1 VTPKPRFRVS
11 NRQFF
16 DREDQISAFDLMLA
30 DVSGSPYI
38 LNYFGVGGIGKSR
51 LLKQLAARVPEPF
64 PKATLD
70 FQLPQLRDQAAALLL
85 LRMQFTSSRVRF
97 DRFDIGLAVL
107 WQKMNPA
114 LNLQLHGRQFADGSA
129 ILVDVLSTLGGL
141 PLVGTASNLLRAIG
155 RGARKWAHVRSDE
168 VLNQL
173 DDLLIGELVDAV
185 NFLFV
190 RDLMSETNEKPVLFV
205 DSYESLVG
213 GISAG
218 AHRQQRE
225 GWFRDLV
232 AQLGSGLVVITGR
245 EAIDWQSQGSEWVDS
260 VRSLRLEGLP
270 TWASIAL
277 LESQGT
283 DQSLVHKLVEI
294 SKGNPFFLSLAA
306 DFKGAISELT
316 TREAISERFLLH
328 VDPIHARILE
338 LLSLTRMFDRAVFV
352 LLTTQFE
359 LPNDRFVWDSILRYS
374 FVEPDRS
381 WHRLH
386 RLMSFTLASRV
397 DKKLKLQVHE
407 ALARYWSAISA
418 NKAEDLAI
426 REAASFESIFHAV
439 LAGWPG
445 AQLIDAFDEIGHLF
459 GSFGLRRVLAEISEF
474 VSDVE
479 SEETLPDFRR
489 MLEVEIELLTGDCD
503 LVLDWTRDAI
513 QGQVVERIGARILL
527 ARGHALRI
535 RGLTER
541 ALEAYEILWR
551 SDIGHRLF
559 PTERNNAGLWI
570 ADIQMAVGNFVAAH
584 QTIDELE
591 SVIEANSYRLHRL
604 RHLAHRFAFEF
615 DDADEALSLA
625 RVAVKSDMIGE
636 SEVMTNQIELLA
648 HTNPETALELFEKIH
663 DFHSEMGSEVELGKL
678 WSARALAEL
687 GLGDLESSRA
697 SLHKGITHLRRAGY
711 ESGLARAELY
721 LSLLAALKSD
731 VPLALASADASI
743 QKLAKAGV
751 YPALIVVAVKL
762 CEMLG
767 QPSLE
772 RSRIERDA
780 RKSLLFLD
788 PSKTVD
794 ERISTTVLGGMNL
807 SSFTALTYPADAVMS
822 GFYNENSRVG
832 DFVIRKGHRGAPEMD
847 LRIWHEADVNLVV
860 ARHGIRVPPL
870 IALLRAEAIQIY
882 GLVNGQLL
890 DDFAPKCAALP
901 VTIVGEIASFYEKLR
916 TVPLTELPELP
927 SNWPAEGDSVAFA
940 CMLSSFTDGLF
951 RKYSESHGQFFE
963 RLQIPKDPVSCLSW
977 SNLSPRPFC
986 LLHSDIHRK
995 NVIIA
1000 EDGGLCLLDWE
1011 LAIWGDPLYDLAVTI
1026 HKMKLVDGDRELL
1039 IQGWIRASGFSEN
1052 VIQQDLVRYL
1062 EHEVVKSAIVD
1073 AVRLLYQYRAANSTK
1088 QKSEFVTKLHTKLA
1102 AGHEVWGLEVNLTE
1116 KDIEDAIR
1124 RS

>member
-1 VTPKPRFRVS
+1 MPKPRFRLA
-11 NRQFF
+11 NRQFL
-16 DREDQISAFDLMLA
+16 DREDQISAFDQALV
-30 DVSGSPYI
+30 DGSGSPYI

-51 LLKQLAARVPEPF
+51 LLNQLAARVPNPF
-64 PKATLD
+64 PKAILD

-85 LRMQFTSSRVRF
+85 LRMQFASSGVRF

-114 LNLQLHGRQFADGSA
+114 MNLQLHGRQFAEGSA
-129 ILVDVLSTLGGL
+129 ILVDILSSLGGL
-141 PLVGTASNLLRAIG
+141 PLVGTASNLLRAVG

-173 DDLLIGELVDAV
+173 DDLLIGELMDAV

-190 RDLMSETNEKPVLFV
+190 RDLMSGTNDKPVLFV

-218 AHRQQRE
+218 VHRQQRE

-232 AQLGSGLVVITGR
+232 AQLGAGLVVIMGR
-245 EAIDWQSQGSEWVDS
+245 EAIDWQSQGSEWSDS
-260 VRSLRLEGLP
+260 VRSLQLEGLP

-277 LESQGT
+277 LESHGT
-283 DQSLVHKLVEI
+283 DQSLVHKLVEV
-294 SKGNPFFLSLAA
+294 SEGNPFFLSLAA
-306 DFKGAISELT
+306 DSKGSISELT
-316 TREAISERFLLH
+316 TRDTIAERFLLH

-338 LLSLTRMFDRAVFV
+338 LLSLTRVFDRAVFV
-352 LLTTQFE
+352 LLATQFE
-359 LPNDRFVWDSILRYS
+359 LPNDRFIWDSILRYS

-381 WHRLH
+381 CHRLH

-397 DKKLKLQVHE
+397 DKLLKLQVHE
-407 ALARYWSAISA
+407 ALASHWSTVAA
-418 NKAEDLAI
+418 NIAEDPAF
-426 REAASFESIFHAV
+426 REEAYFESIFHSV
-439 LAGWPG
+439 LAGRPST
-445 AQLIDAFDEIGHLF
+445 QIIDALDEIGHLF
-459 GSFGLRRVLAEISEF
+459 GSFGLRRVLAETSEF
-474 VSDVE
+474 VVDAE
-479 SEETLPDFRR
+479 SGEGLPYFRR
-489 MLEVEIELLTGDCD
+489 MLEIEIELLLGDCD
-503 LVLDWTRDAI
+503 LVLNRTRDAI
-513 QGQVVERIGARILL
+513 QGQVVERVGARILL

-541 ALEAYEILWR
+541 ALEVYELIWR
-551 SDIGHRLF
+551 ADTGRTLF

-591 SVIEANSYRLHRL
+591 SVIEAHSYRLNRL

-625 RVAVKSDMIGE
+625 RVAVKSDVIGE

-648 HTNPETALELFEKIH
+648 LTNPGTALELFEKAH
-663 DFHSEMGSEVELGKL
+663 DLQTEIGSEVELGKL

-687 GLGDLESSRA
+687 GLGDLESSGT
-697 SLHKGITHLRRAGY
+697 SLQRGITHLRRAGY
-711 ESGLARAELY
+711 ESGLARAEFY
-721 LSLLAALKSD
+721 QSLWAALKGD
-731 VPLALASADASI
+731 VPFALASADASI
-743 QKLAKAGV
+743 QKLVRAGV
-751 YPALIVVAVKL
+751 YPSLIVAAVRL

-767 QPSLE
+767 QPSPE
-772 RSRIERDA
+772 RSRIECEA
-780 RKSLLFLD
+780 RKSLHYLD
-788 PSKTVD
+788 QSKTVD

-807 SSFTALTYPADAVMS
+807 SSLTALNYPADSVMS
-822 GFYNENSRVG
+822 GFYHENSRVG
-832 DFVIRKGHRGAPEMD
+832 DVVIRKEHRGAPEMD
-847 LRIWHEADVNLVV
+847 LRIWHEADVNLIV
-860 ARHGIRVPPL
+860 ARHGIRVPRL

-882 GLVNGQLL
+882 DFVNGQLL
-890 DDFAPKCAALP
+890 DDFAPKGASLSKAI
-901 VTIVGEIASFYEKLR
+901 TGEINSFYEKLR

-940 CMLSSFTDGLF
+940 CMLSSFTDAIF

-963 RLQIPKDPVSCLSW
+963 RLQIPKDPISCLSW
-977 SNLSPRPFC
+977 SNLSSRPFC

-1011 LAIWGDPLYDLAVTI
+1011 LAMWGDPLYDLAVTI

-1039 IQGWIRASGFSEN
+1039 IQGWTRASGLSDNAIRE
-1052 VIQQDLVRYL
+1052 DLVRYL

-1073 AVRLLYQYRAANSTK
+1073 AVRLRYQYRTADSTK
-1088 QKSEFVTKLHTKLA
+1088 QKAEFVTKLHAKLA
-1102 AGHEVWGLEVNLTE
+1102 AGHEVWGLEANLTE
-1116 KDIEDAIR
+1116 RDIEDAISR
-1124 RS
+1124 T